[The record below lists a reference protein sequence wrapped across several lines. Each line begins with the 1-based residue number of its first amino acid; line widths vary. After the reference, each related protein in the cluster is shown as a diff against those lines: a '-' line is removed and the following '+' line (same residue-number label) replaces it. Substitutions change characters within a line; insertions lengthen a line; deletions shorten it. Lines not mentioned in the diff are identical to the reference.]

1 MSTTAA
7 DPPRRDGADVLGGV
21 PNDGS
26 AARGSASLPVTGH
39 AGIDAALASLHL
51 GPDVLVHH
59 DELAAALDAVQQ
71 ALNLASQSPLP
82 RR

>member
-7 DPPRRDGADVLGGV
+7 DPPRRDGADVLGV
-21 PNDGS
+21 PSVGT
-26 AARGSASLPVTGH
+26 ARGSASLPVTGH
-39 AGIDAALASLHL
+39 EGIDAALASLHL
-51 GPDVLVHH
+51 GPDVNVHH

-71 ALNLASQSPLP
+71 ALNLASRSPLP